1 MDFLDIVKEINLIY
15 YVENDSICRLF
26 GGNFVN
32 NNKKNIELKIS
43 GKNIKLINK
52 YELKEGEDIITLL
65 VKNKLTN
72 LIYMY
77 DDCNNLKDNN
87 ELKYLNVNE
96 VKNFRSIFIRFSS
109 LANIKPLQ
117 NWLLVIRLII
127 KIL

>member
-1 MDFLDIVKEINLIY
+1 MNLLYKNEINLIY

-26 GGNFVN
+26 GDNFVN
-32 NNKKNIELKIS
+32 NNKNNIELKIS

-52 YELKEGEDIITLL
+52 YELKEGENIITLL
-65 VKNKLTN
+65 IKNKLTN
-72 LIYMY
+72 LSYIF

-109 LANIKPLQ
+109 LTNIKPLQ
-117 NWLLVIRLII
+117 NWLLVYDSL
-127 KIL
+127 